1 MRRRSSRWERR
12 RPAFSSTSADPS
24 IGAAVST
31 DFDLSPILAAALRQS
46 TTSSCI
52 TDAQLELP
60 GPTIVFVN
68 DAYCSL
74 MDATREEVLGKTPR
88 IMQGPLTDR
97 AVLDRL
103 KSTLTAGESFE
114 GETVNYRADG
124 RPFINQ
130 WRIDPIRD
138 ESGRVTHYAAAQ
150 QDLTALRTFE
160 AASKASRVIDQAGRA
175 ALAVADQPDVALTY
189 LAAGI
194 LEATE
199 LVVFGYGSVHVTISH
214 PFGPAADAGVPV
226 TPTRVLELAIDT
238 PTVGGLIGIELSEA
252 QTALIDD
259 SALEVLEVRSSAALK
274 MIVAAIV
281 DRQMVGEFERQLGN
295 VSETVDGFQIAVRHE
310 PTFDTMEI
318 SGDWLDVIGGVSGAT
333 FVIGDV
339 AGHGVE
345 AVVGMARLRSAVEL
359 AFASGGPMR
368 DAIVDLNRFCFNHGI
383 FSTLLVVR
391 PAASGFEIVSAGH
404 LPPVLVTG
412 GSAELID
419 ITPGPALGS
428 VPSVDYP
435 VTTVDAE
442 PGAVLALFTDG
453 LVESRSESIDV
464 GLGEIRRLLAAAAG
478 NDLETMADAVMGI
491 ERDLSLPDDTSLML
505 VEVKGR

>member
-1 MRRRSSRWERR
+1 MSEGS
-12 RPAFSSTSADPS
+12 
-24 IGAAVST
+24 
-31 DFDLSPILAAALRQS
+31 DLSPILAAALMQS

-68 DAYCSL
+68 DAYCTL
-74 MDATREEVLGKTPR
+74 MEADREDVIGKTPR

-103 KSTLTAGESFE
+103 KATLEAGESFE
-114 GETVNYRADG
+114 GETVNYRSDG

-138 ESGRVTHYAAAQ
+138 ESGTITHYAAAQ
-150 QDLTALRTFE
+150 QDLTSLRTFE
-160 AASKASRVIDQAGRA
+160 AASKASRVIDQASRA
-175 ALAVADQPDVALTY
+175 ALAVADRPDAALSH
-189 LAAGI
+189 LAVGI
-194 LEATE
+194 LEAAE
-199 LVVFGYGSVHVTISH
+199 FVLFGYGTTHVTISH
-214 PFGPAADAGVPV
+214 PFGPDTTAGETVR
-226 TPTRVLELAIDT
+226 PTHELALAIDT
-238 PTVGGLIGIELSEA
+238 STVGGRVAIELNEA
-252 QTALIDD
+252 QAAMVDE
-259 SALEVLEVRSSAALK
+259 SALAVLQVRSSSALK
-274 MIVAAIV
+274 MIIAAIV
-281 DRQMVGEFERQLGN
+281 DRQMVGEFERQLGG
-295 VSETVDGFQIAVRHE
+295 VSETIEGFRIAVRHE
-310 PTFDTMEI
+310 PTFDSMEI
-318 SGDWLDVIGGVSGAT
+318 SGDWLDVVDGAAGTT

-368 DAIVDLNRFCFNHGI
+368 DAIVELNRFCFNHEI

-391 PAASGFEIVSAGH
+391 PTNHGFEIVSAGH
-404 LPPVLVTG
+404 LPPVLVAG
-412 GSAELID
+412 GQAALVD

-428 VPSVDYP
+428 VPGVDYP
-435 VTTVDAE
+435 VTSIDADT
-442 PGAVLALFTDG
+442 GAVLAMYTDG

-464 GLGEIRRLLAAAAG
+464 GLEQIRGLLASGGGA
-478 NDLETMADAVMGI
+478 DLEALADLVMGI

-505 VEVKGR
+505 IEVTPRR

>member
-1 MRRRSSRWERR
+1 
-12 RPAFSSTSADPS
+12 
-24 IGAAVST
+24 VST
-31 DFDLSPILAAALRQS
+31 DSDLGPILSAALRQS

-74 MDATREEVLGKTPR
+74 MEARREDVIGKTPR

-103 KSTLTAGESFE
+103 KETLLAGASFE
-114 GETVNYRADG
+114 GETVNYRSDG

-138 ESGRVTHYAAAQ
+138 DTGTITHFAAAQ
-150 QDLTALRTFE
+150 QDVTSLRTFE
-160 AASKASRVIDQAGRA
+160 AASMASRVIDQASRA
-175 ALAVADQPDVALTY
+175 ALAVTDQPDAALAF

-194 LEATE
+194 LEATG
-199 LVVFGYGSVHVTISH
+199 LVLFGYGRVHVTIAH
-214 PFGPAADAGVPV
+214 PFGLDTVAGE
-226 TPTRVLELAIDT
+226 RVSPSRILELAIDT
-238 PTVGGLIGIELSEA
+238 PTVGGRIEIELSEPQA
-252 QTALIDD
+252 DLVDEA
-259 SALEVLEVRSSAALK
+259 ALEVLEVRSSAAIT
-274 MIVAAIV
+274 MIIAAIV
-281 DRQMVGEFERQLGN
+281 DRQMVAEFERQLGT
-295 VSETVDGFQIAVRHE
+295 VSETADGYRIAVRHE
-310 PTFDTMEI
+310 PSFDSMEI
-318 SGDWLDVIGGVSGAT
+318 SGDWLDVVEGPAGTT

-359 AFASGGPMR
+359 AFAAGRPMR
-368 DAIVDLNRFCFNHGI
+368 DAILELNRFCFNHGI
-383 FSTLLVVR
+383 FSTLLVTR
-391 PAASGFEIVSAGH
+391 PTGQGFEIVSAGH
-404 LPPVLVTG
+404 LPPVLVAG
-412 GSAELID
+412 GSAELVD

-435 VTTVDAE
+435 VTGVEAA
-442 PGAVLALFTDG
+442 PGTVLAMFTDG
-453 LVESRSESIDV
+453 LVESRSQSIDA
-464 GLGEIRRLLAAAAG
+464 GLEEIRRLLSSG
-478 NDLETMADAVMGI
+478 TGGDLELLADIVMGI

-505 VEVKGR
+505 IEVTPRH

>member
-1 MRRRSSRWERR
+1 M
-12 RPAFSSTSADPS
+12 TND
-24 IGAAVST
+24 T
-31 DFDLSPILAAALRQS
+31 DLSPILAAALLQS

-74 MDATREEVLGKTPR
+74 MEARREDVIGMTPR

-103 KSTLTAGESFE
+103 KATLKAGESFE
-114 GETVNYRADG
+114 GETVNYRWDG

-138 ESGRVTHYAAAQ
+138 DSGTITHFAAAQ
-150 QDLTALRTFE
+150 QDLTSLRTFE
-160 AASKASRVIDQAGRA
+160 AASKASRVVDQASRA
-175 ALAVADQPDVALTY
+175 ALALTDQPEVALTH
-189 LAAGI
+189 LATGI
-194 LEATE
+194 LEATG
-199 LVVFGYGSVHVTISH
+199 LTVFGYGAAHVTISH
-214 PFGPAADAGVPV
+214 PFGPDAVAGEAVN
-226 TPTRVLELAIDT
+226 PTHELALAIDT
-238 PTVGGLIGIELSEA
+238 PTVGGRIRIELSEA
-252 QTALIDD
+252 QAALVDEA
-259 SALEVLEVRSSAALK
+259 ALEVLTVRSSSALK
-274 MIVAAIV
+274 LIVAAIV
-281 DRQMVGEFERQLGN
+281 DRQMVGEFERQLGG
-295 VSETVDGFQIAVRHE
+295 VSNTIDGFEIAVRHE
-310 PTFDTMEI
+310 PTFDSMEI
-318 SGDWLDVIGGVSGAT
+318 SGDWLDVIEGVSSTT

-359 AFASGGPMR
+359 AFAGGGPMR
-368 DAIVDLNRFCFNHGI
+368 DAIVELNRFCFNHEI

-391 PAASGFEIVSAGH
+391 PAAHGFEIVSAGH
-404 LPPVLVTG
+404 LPPVLMTG
-412 GSAELID
+412 DDADLVD

-435 VTTVDAE
+435 VTTVGAE
-442 PGAVLALFTDG
+442 PGAVLAMFTDG

-464 GLGEIRRLLAAAAG
+464 GLEEIRRLLSSG
-478 NDLETMADAVMGI
+478 IGTDLEVLADAVMGI

-505 VEVKGR
+505 IEVSRRH